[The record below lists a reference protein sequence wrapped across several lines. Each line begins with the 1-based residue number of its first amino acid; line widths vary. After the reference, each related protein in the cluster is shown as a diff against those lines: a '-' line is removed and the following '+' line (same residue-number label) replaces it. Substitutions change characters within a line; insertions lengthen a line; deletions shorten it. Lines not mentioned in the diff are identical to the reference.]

1 MHKAIRAGLVF
12 FASAILVP
20 VGTAGTVLGAFL
32 FLPLPATLPKPKPG
46 VASSMSHVYDINGN
60 EIATFREYETS
71 IPIQQKDIP
80 EILKQAVVS
89 IEDKRFYSH
98 GGVDPQGTVRA
109 MWADIRGQAIQ
120 GGSTITQQYVKNA
133 YTGRTRSVARKIRE
147 AILASQLD
155 RQAPKDEILYRYLS
169 TIYLGGGAYG
179 VGAATQTYFRK
190 PITQLTLEEAALL
203 AGVIRAPSYY
213 DPRLNPEGAES
224 RRELVL
230 QAMLDQKRITPDQF
244 NAAMAARVFVVG
256 GAAPQPKGPVT
267 AIYPPERQQTQFPYF
282 VDYVSK
288 YLVARYGHDKVYR
301 GGLRIQT
308 SLDPNLQT
316 LAEGAVAGALKG
328 TKSPREMSLVSV
340 EPQTGFVKALVGGR
354 DFGASQVNLALGA
367 CPPPAK
373 PETSGADTP
382 GVPSDQPICV
392 PGGGGGRQPG
402 SSFKPFTLAKA
413 FEQGITPE
421 RVFSAPTAYTYR
433 HCTGANCTVHNV
445 EGEGGGAMSL
455 RSATVHSVNT
465 VYAQLVEQVGYKN
478 TADMAHRLGI
488 TRVNADGTDAV
499 TGRPFF
505 NSIVLGSPD
514 VAPLDM
520 AAAYSIFAARGLQN
534 VATPIVK
541 IEDSTGTVLEDNTKR
556 EPKRVLAEVIADN
569 VTNVLQGVIAGGTGT
584 GANINRPAAG
594 KTGTTDDFG
603 NAWFVGYTP
612 TLSTAVWYGN
622 SNGED
627 PAHALPHGTYGGTV
641 PASTW
646 ANFMGEALKDVPVTD
661 FNQPAP
667 LKPVADELDRQAR
680 GGIDP
685 GYRRYPDQTDTGGK
699 FEQSFPPPR
708 VAAPPTTEAPTT
720 TTTEVPVPAS
730 TTSTTIRRGVFG

>member
-1 MHKAIRAGLVF
+1 MHRAIRAAVVF
-12 FASAILVP
+12 VASSVLVP
-20 VGTAGTVLGAFL
+20 IGTVATVLGAFL

-60 EIATFREYETS
+60 EIATFREFETS
-71 IPIQQKDIP
+71 LPVQQKDIP

-109 MWADIRGQAIQ
+109 MWADIRGEAIQ

-133 YTGRTRSVARKIRE
+133 YTGRTRSIARKVRE
-147 AILASQLD
+147 AIVASQLE

-190 PITQLTLEEAALL
+190 PLTQLTLAEAALL

-224 RRELVL
+224 RREVVL
-230 QAMLDQKRITPDQF
+230 QTMLDQKRITPDQF
-244 NAAMAARVFVVG
+244 NQAMAARIYVVG
-256 GAAPQPKGPVT
+256 GPAPPKAPLT
-267 AIYPPERQQTQFPYF
+267 AVYPPERQQTQFPYF

-288 YLVARYGHDKVYR
+288 YLVAKYGHDKVYR

-308 SLDPNLQT
+308 SLDPTLQSE
-316 LAEGAVAGALKG
+316 AEADVADALKG
-328 TKSPREMSLVSV
+328 TKTPREMSLVSV

-354 DFGASQVNLALGA
+354 DFGASQVNLGLGA

-373 PETSGADTP
+373 PEQSGSDSP
-382 GVPSDQPICV
+382 LVPSDQPICV

-413 FEQGITPE
+413 FEEGITPE
-421 RVFSAPTAYTYR
+421 RVYSAPNAYTYP
-433 HCTGANCTVHNV
+433 HCKPTPGSSCTVHNV
-445 EGEGGGAMSL
+445 EGEGGGAMTL

-465 VYAQLVEQVGYKN
+465 VFAQLIGNVGVKP
-478 TADMAHRLGI
+478 TAELAHRLGI
-488 TRVNADGTDAV
+488 TRVNADATDAV
-499 TGRPFF
+499 TGQQFQ
-505 NSIVLGSPD
+505 SSLTLGSPD

-520 AAAYSIFAARGLQN
+520 AAAYSVFAARGLQN
-534 VATPIVK
+534 PATPIVK
-541 IEDSTGTVLEDNTKR
+541 IEDSTGAVLEDNTKR
-556 EPKRVLAEVIADN
+556 DPKRVMQEVIADN
-569 VTNVLQGVIAGGTGT
+569 VTDVLRGVITSGTGT

-594 KTGTTDDFG
+594 KTGTTDNFG

-622 SNGED
+622 SDGEVSD
-627 PAHALPHGTYGGTV
+627 PLPHGTYGGTL
-641 PASTW
+641 PARTWST
-646 ANFMGEALKDVPVTD
+646 FMSEALKDVPVTD

-685 GYRRYPDQTDTGGK
+685 GYRRYPDQTGTGGRY
-699 FEQSFPPPR
+699 EQGFPGPR
-708 VAAPPTTEAPTT
+708 VAAPTTTAPTT
-720 TTTEVPVPAS
+720 TTTIQPFVEP
-730 TTSTTIRRGVFG
+730 TTTTLRRGVFG